1 MLKSWLSAV
10 SYTVL
15 SLAVV
20 NDGHFTLADEW
31 ETQVDSIMANF
42 TTIDIVGQMTEIA
55 VYGLTNSTY
64 QLDEAALREYAKLHV
79 GSYIGLPMSV
89 LGEVDGKWALT
100 TAEMRDF
107 VHRIQEISMEEN
119 GGHPMI
125 YGVDAA
131 HGNAMVT

>member
-64 QLDEAALREYAKLHV
+64 QLDEAALREYAKLH
-79 GSYIGLPMSV
+79 
-89 LGEVDGKWALT
+89 
-100 TAEMRDF
+100 
-107 VHRIQEISMEEN
+107 ISMEEN
-119 GGHPMI
+119 GGHPM
-125 YGVDAA
+125 
-131 HGNAMVT
+131 